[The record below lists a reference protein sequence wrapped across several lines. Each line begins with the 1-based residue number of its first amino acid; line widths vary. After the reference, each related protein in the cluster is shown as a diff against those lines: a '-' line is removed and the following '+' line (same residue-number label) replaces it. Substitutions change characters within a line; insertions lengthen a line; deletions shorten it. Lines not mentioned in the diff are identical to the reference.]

1 MCGSAA
7 EQRKT
12 KLRCSLCEVA
22 LCKHTDSAGISCWQA
37 WHDADGNEL
46 QEVSKRRSDC
56 LKEEREA
63 KRYAKRQRIAY
74 RASLEAEAEAEQGAF
89 WSAAAAGAST
99 GEAGAAAAEDSTG
112 EAGALDGEAE
122 V

>member
-63 KRYAKRQRIAY
+63 KRCAKRRDFCFFSGLLSE
-74 RASLEAEAEAEQGAF
+74 RF
-89 WSAAAAGAST
+89 
-99 GEAGAAAAEDSTG
+99 
-112 EAGALDGEAE
+112 
-122 V
+122 